1 VLFVQLFFG
10 KIQIISEHIVGL
22 LDWQGFESR
31 VCGLKDFDVATLKKN
46 TIFVGVTGDEP
57 HVAYLW
63 ETLES
68 VLVSLSKKFR
78 EFKYVRVLKMTP
90 AERCAFLRF
99 VWGRSRLPANTHE
112 YDRKFE
118 IHSFFAF
125 TGMVKL
131 NLKFFFFYFYLFF
144 SLFFFFFFFLAQKD
158 EPDKMLPAAHT
169 CFFSLDLP
177 SYTSAKILKEKLLYA
192 INECLVIDTDYL
204 PEEEGS
210 DRRRGFERAQEDY
223 EWDDAY

>member
-125 TGMVKL
+125 NGKVQR
-131 NLKFFFFYFYLFF
+131 NLKFFMFYVYLFL
-144 SLFFFFFFFLAQKD
+144 SLFFFFFFFCSKGRARQDAPGSTHMFL
-158 EPDKMLPAAHT
+158 
-169 CFFSLDLP
+169 FS
-177 SYTSAKILKEKLLYA
+177 
-192 INECLVIDTDYL
+192 
-204 PEEEGS
+204 
-210 DRRRGFERAQEDY
+210 
-223 EWDDAY
+223 